1 MSYNNIIEA
10 KTQYNM
16 QKLIFNPITFLGIT
30 ILSVVFSISLYQSA
44 QRTKLSTENLE
55 YLEEEVSQMQA
66 EVLSLETA
74 IDQSQQPF
82 AKEKIIRDELLM
94 KKPNEYVIQIPD
106 ELVESITPIES
117 KSIKRPLEEW
127 QQLLSVKPELR

>member
-1 MSYNNIIEA
+1 M
-10 KTQYNM
+10 QNM

-117 KSIKRPLEEW
+117 KSIEKPLEEW
-127 QQLLSVKPELR
+127 QDLLGLKPE